1 LIAAN
6 VFCLNG
12 RANIDVGNKQL
23 NLSMRILMWIIAAQ
37 LLSISL
43 YSNITTTRGGDI
55 WVQEYSPGF
64 FRLKGMLLLTDP
76 PTVFDSVRI
85 DWGDALMQKV
95 CLYGY
100 AATTTPQGTRVSFDL
115 THIYSP
121 GTYNLLLTCGK
132 RVPWITNM
140 DNSGDSDFTL
150 LSSFICDPNLSMNSL
165 PLGDTLN
172 YEVELNAGTMNVIP
186 HTAVDFE
193 GDSVRFYRLTP
204 LVTTNYQQPESV
216 GGGTFTYTSGSGN
229 FSWDPQVPGLY
240 SVLFGIYEY
249 RQFQNGNWVMY
260 GVHTRE
266 ILLDVGSVSAVPEL
280 QTSEMHIFPNP
291 SSGYITVQGLQAN
304 DVVVVYDALGVCVL
318 KQTSESE
325 STRMDLSQLAPGVY
339 WLMIESDDL
348 RFGLRSK
355 QIVVAE

>member
-1 LIAAN
+1 MIAAN
-6 VFCLNG
+6 IFCFNF
-12 RANIDVGNKQL
+12 RANHIVGNNQL

-64 FRLKGMLLLTDP
+64 FRFKGMVLLSDF
-76 PTVFDSVRI
+76 PTVFDSARV
-85 DWGDALMQKV
+85 DWGDGTYITFS
-95 CLYGY
+95 LYGY
-100 AATTTPQGTRVSFDL
+100 PAVQTPQGARVSFDIA
-115 THIYSP
+115 HSYSP
-121 GTYNLLLTCGK
+121 GLYNPILTCGK
-132 RVPWITNM
+132 RVPWIMNM
-140 DNSGDSDFTL
+140 DNSGGSDFTL
-150 LSSFICDPNLSMNSL
+150 LSSFIYDPNSSMNSL

-249 RQFQNGNWVMY
+249 RQNQNGNWVMY

-280 QTSEMHIFPNP
+280 RTTEMRIFPNP
-291 SSGYITVQGLQAN
+291 SCGYITVQGLQEN
-304 DVVVVYDALGVCVL
+304 DVVGVYDALGVCVL
-318 KQTSESE
+318 KQAAQSGSLQ
-325 STRMDLSQLAPGVY
+325 MDLSELPPGVY
-339 WLMIESDDL
+339 CVKVDSSDV

-355 QIVVAE
+355 QVVVAE